1 MVQKVYKTS
10 FAFADRQNIDKSV
23 YEMIEKTMQSTP
35 LFRNKQLFFQYVI
48 LLYMGGKRRIEPFL
62 MPVTIYKHEDDKI
75 KYYEIKS
82 GLAKHF
88 KGGII
93 KCNQCNQIFKIIKA
107 YKMHKKQIHKEQEE
121 SNSNKH
127 LYSHYGQRKY
137 IESPIIADNE
147 YEHAMMQYLLQGRQ
161 RVIIDF
167 TPLLP
172 PRARK
177 LNYEE
182 LMSMEYNSNIYILS
196 ICKTK
201 ACFIYFLNHQFSPC
215 GTNNVITYKIAI
227 VITSKVANHPIVVSD
242 EATSAYVIIVYANA
256 TANRFVLLSICVVT
270 PIRYSEIPNRNK
282 VMNGKNQG

>member
-1 MVQKVYKTS
+1 MIQKIYKTS
-10 FAFADRQNIDKSV
+10 FGFADRQDIDKSV

-62 MPVTIYKHEDDKI
+62 MPVTIYKQEDDKI

-182 LMSMEYNSNIYILS
+182 LMSMEYNSNIFSGLTLKFKMFKLS
-196 ICKTK
+196 ITDGTK
-201 ACFIYFLNHQFSPC
+201 IIENTNIVPHMLRHMRAYDAKIIHKYSNSFIQKMFGWNREEMVSYYNDILNMLGAAEQ
-215 GTNNVITYKIAI
+215 I
-227 VITSKVANHPIVVSD
+227 
-242 EATSAYVIIVYANA
+242 E
-256 TANRFVLLSICVVT
+256 
-270 PIRYSEIPNRNK
+270 EIKQHKAMQAFR
-282 VMNGKNQG
+282 